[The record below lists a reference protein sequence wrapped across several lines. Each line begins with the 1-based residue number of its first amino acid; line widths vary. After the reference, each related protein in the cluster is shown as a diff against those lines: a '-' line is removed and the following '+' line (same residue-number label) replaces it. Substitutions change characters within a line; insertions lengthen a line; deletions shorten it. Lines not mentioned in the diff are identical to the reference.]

1 MQSDGLRILPCV
13 LRPFTA
19 TMARS
24 LLLVTSPASAELE
37 FRRQW
42 TRASDP
48 LNFSKTT
55 YQSQTIHNFKH
66 AVNKGIH
73 VLEHIIRVLK

>member
-1 MQSDGLRILPCV
+1 MRITAFYSHYGPK
-13 LRPFTA
+13 FT
-19 TMARS
+19 TCNESSIRRAR
-24 LLLVTSPASAELE
+24 

-55 YQSQTIHNFKH
+55 YQSQTIYNFKH

-73 VLEHIIRVLK
+73 VLEHIIRVLQ